1 MKKRVVL
8 MMALLL
14 IVMVGVHTLEAKAA
28 TKPQVIISSYTLD
41 DEIEF
46 GKETNLHLNITNE
59 SGRVGV
65 KGILITYVSENNTIV
80 PAQGKSNQ
88 VYITSIEPGQTTAV
102 DVPVVF
108 NNSGDFFGQASF
120 TIEYSVE
127 NREPFTNQSYIVFP
141 FTESGVLDIKNVNVA
156 TNASIGAK
164 SLVGVNYTNN
174 SESLIRG
181 VKLVVSGDVE
191 GERVE
196 TKLGDVTAQRNGYF
210 ETYVVYKHEGANKIK
225 ISLVYEDEKE
235 NSYVA
240 NGGEYTVMVSKDND
254 VVDEGRGSGVADNGQ
269 SENNSNVDMHKFFI
283 GLAIIL
289 VVVLVVVA
297 IVQVVRKRKM

>member
-14 IVMVGVHTLEAKAA
+14 MVMVGVHTLEAKAA

-88 VYITSIEPGQTTAV
+88 VYITSIEPGKTAAV

-254 VVDEGRGSGVADNGQ
+254 VVDEGRGSGVTDNGQ